1 MPKAIRGEKKDFLG
15 RKRGAI
21 AAIFLI
27 VMASINGCAIGNK
40 AETINREEKEQTE
53 SFNIF
58 ARELKLSQQP
68 ESALEKNFQKR
79 SLAIREKLAAKDL
92 EELDAWWR
100 RINLGDPHKYLL
112 PVILARLSLQNEAA
126 GKNYDPQNSWE
137 VLLKMDEDKRDIYHF
152 RSSLDTRIFFTFRDR
167 MPAAV
172 ARSYRSQLQTPRVKQ
187 WTEGGTENHKFM
199 HRASGLALMDGSGW
213 PVGDPSSE
221 ATNEAWLRSE
231 LDKFLTIGQG
241 EFHSSIYYGYSI
253 GGLLNLYD
261 FARNP
266 ELKELAK
273 GFLDWYA
280 TNMALRLSWG
290 TAGGAESRGFD
301 RNTWDSGLT
310 AVAWMWWGD
319 GSEGDGLAV
328 VEGMEDKHAWLA
340 LPAALSSYRP
350 PAHLRALARKQI
362 PLPFEMRASHP
373 AYYSYD
379 KSNRLWEI
387 FYVTE
392 DYSLGTLLEPARIY
406 QVTGTIRAQYA
417 TYKLVVRGAEGNDNA
432 VVSLGGTYHTDLAT
446 GRTPGDQ
453 YLQKRGAVIY
463 QSILNQKDLEA
474 GVPARSHL
482 VIPAGYGE
490 PLRYKDWYIWRI
502 ENVWL
507 CARAWA
513 DEVVW
518 EAVENPTYHV
528 TTDKDLEFDA
538 LAAKGT
544 QTAWVTDVARVAE
557 YPTFESLT
565 AALEETAVD
574 DRSWEREGRLGYRS
588 LAGDRLEM
596 TYRRDGSIGE
606 GVINGEKRV
615 LEKWPVLESPY
626 VREPLYSGLLEVEVP
641 GFEKWRLRGTLMGPV
656 WE

>member
-1 MPKAIRGEKKDFLG
+1 MPKAIRGEKKYPLVG
-15 RKRGAI
+15 KGGAI
-21 AAIFLI
+21 AAIAICLI
-27 VMASINGCAIGNK
+27 VVASINGCANGKNSE
-40 AETINREEKEQTE
+40 AINRQEKSETE
-53 SFNIF
+53 SFNVL
-58 ARELKLSQQP
+58 AP
-68 ESALEKNFQKR
+68 ESALEKHFQKR

-92 EELDAWWR
+92 EKLAAWWR
-100 RINLGDPHKYLL
+100 RINLEDPHKYLL

-152 RSSLDTRIFFTFRDR
+152 RSYLDPRIFFTFRDT

-172 ARSYRSQLQTPRVKQ
+172 ARSYRSQLQSPRVLE
-187 WTEGGTENHKFM
+187 WTEGGTENHMFM

-213 PVGDPSSE
+213 PVGDPASE

-231 LDKFLTIGQG
+231 LNKFLTIGQG

-253 GGLLNLYD
+253 AGLLNLYD

-266 ELKELAK
+266 ELKKLAK
-273 GFLDWYA
+273 GFLDWYS

-319 GSEGDGLAV
+319 GSDGDGLKV
-328 VEGMEDKHAWLA
+328 VEEMRDKHARLA
-340 LPAALSSYRP
+340 LAPALSSYRP
-350 PAHLRALARKQI
+350 PAHLRMLAHKQI
-362 PLPFEMRASHP
+362 PLPFEMRSSHP

-379 KSNRLWEI
+379 QSNRLWET

-392 DYSLGTLLEPARIY
+392 DYSLGTLLEPARVY
-406 QVTGTIRAQYA
+406 QVKGTIRAQYA

-463 QSILNQKDLEA
+463 QSILNQKDLKA

-482 VIPAGYGE
+482 VIPVGYGE
-490 PLRYKDWYIWRI
+490 PLRYQDWYIWRI

-507 CARAWA
+507 CARPWG

-518 EAVENPTYHV
+518 KTEENPRYHV
-528 TTDKDLEFDA
+528 ITDKDLEFYA

-544 QTAWVTDVARVAE
+544 KTAWVTDVARVAK

-565 AALEETAVD
+565 AALEGTEVD
-574 DRSWEREGRLGYRS
+574 DRSWESDGRLGYRS
-588 LAGDRLEM
+588 LGGDRLEM
-596 TYRRDGSIGE
+596 TYQRDGSIGE

-626 VREPLYSGLLEVEVP
+626 VREPLYSGFLEVEVP
-641 GFEKWRLRGTLMGPV
+641 GFEKWRLRGTLMGPM

>member
-1 MPKAIRGEKKDFLG
+1 MKPKYTYRANYFLVTVLLT
-15 RKRGAI
+15 AI
-21 AAIFLI
+21 ASSCAGKQAQI
-27 VMASINGCAIGNK
+27 SESSPTEINI
-40 AETINREEKEQTE
+40 
-53 SFNIF
+53 S
-58 ARELKLSQQP
+58 
-68 ESALEKNFQKR
+68 ESATANNLNQNSDIAFEKR

-100 RINLGDPHKYLL
+100 RESIGDPHKYLL
-112 PVILARLSLQNEAA
+112 PVILARLSLQNETA

-152 RSSLDTRIFFTFRDR
+152 RSYLDTRIFFMFRNT

-172 ARSYRSQLQTPRVKQ
+172 AKSYRSQLELPRVLE
-187 WTEGGTENHKFM
+187 WNEGGTENHTFM
-199 HRASGLALMDGSGW
+199 HRASGLALMDGSGL
-213 PVGDPSSE
+213 PVVGDPSTE
-221 ATNEAWLRSE
+221 ETNEAWLRAK
-231 LDKFLTIGQG
+231 LNKFLTIGQG

-261 FARNP
+261 FASNP
-266 ELKELAK
+266 ELKKLAK
-273 GFLDWYA
+273 GLLDWYA

-328 VEGMEDKHAWLA
+328 VERMEDKHAWLA

-350 PAHLRALARKQI
+350 PAHLRAIAHKQI

-373 AYYSYD
+373 AYYSYT
-379 KSNRLWEI
+379 KNSHLLES

-406 QVTGTIRAQYA
+406 QVKGTIRAQYA
-417 TYKLVVRGAEGNDNA
+417 TYKLVVRGQEGGDNA
-432 VVSLGGTYHTDLAT
+432 VISLGGTYHTDVGT

-482 VIPAGYGE
+482 AIPAGYGE
-490 PLRYKDWYIWRI
+490 PLRYKDWYIWQL

-507 CARAWA
+507 CARSWG

-518 EAVENPTYHV
+518 EAVENPRYHV
-528 TTDKDLEFDA
+528 ITDKDLEFYA

-544 QTAWVTDVARVAE
+544 QTAWVTDVARLAE
-557 YPTFESLT
+557 YPTFERLT
-565 AALEETAVD
+565 AALEKTEVD
-574 DRSWEREGRLGYRS
+574 DRSWEREGRLSYRS
-588 LAGDRLEM
+588 LGGDRLEM
-596 TYRRDGSIGE
+596 TYEPNGSIGD

-615 LEKWPVLESPY
+615 LENWPVLDSPY
-626 VREPLYSGLLEVEVP
+626 VREPLYGGFLEVEVP
-641 GFEKWRLRGTLMGPV
+641 GFEKWRLRGTLMGPE